1 MAHVFAFILAATIG
15 LLLAY
20 PDAVAISKSTIS
32 TAPIDYIFL
41 PFEVA
46 PAIILVLLVYYCAIL
61 SIRQIKAKTLLKGV
75 LFGIASILLL
85 TYSAFYYTKNYV
97 WPRQDYQTVAAIIGP
112 IPKMNSKELDRL
124 ADNYLSFSNDTGQR
138 IFILNA
144 LLERDNLSPELLDK
158 IAKIKDAAIYDKLY
172 SRYGLLGKNTKGLSV
187 ARLIPKAQ

>member
-85 TYSAFYYTKNYV
+85 TYSAFYYTKN
-97 WPRQDYQTVAAIIGP
+97 
-112 IPKMNSKELDRL
+112 
-124 ADNYLSFSNDTGQR
+124 
-138 IFILNA
+138 
-144 LLERDNLSPELLDK
+144 
-158 IAKIKDAAIYDKLY
+158 
-172 SRYGLLGKNTKGLSV
+172 
-187 ARLIPKAQ
+187 